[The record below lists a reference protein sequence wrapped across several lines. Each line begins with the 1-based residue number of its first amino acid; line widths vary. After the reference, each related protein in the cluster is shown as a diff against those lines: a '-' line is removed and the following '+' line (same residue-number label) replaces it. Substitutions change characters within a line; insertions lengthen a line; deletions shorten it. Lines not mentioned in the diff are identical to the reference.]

1 MKPFVMEPIRYNR
14 RQVALMVKIA
24 AHFSVSFAAQV
35 GEASTLISKMAAGEL
50 APTPAVLRHFGLEAE
65 GRSYVWNPR

>member
-1 MKPFVMEPIRYNR
+1 MKPIRYNR

-24 AHFSVSFAAQV
+24 AYFSVDFASHV
-35 GEASTLISKMAAGEL
+35 GEASTLILQIAAGEL
-50 APTPAVLRHFGLEAE
+50 APTPAVLRHFGLESE

>member
-24 AHFSVSFAAQV
+24 AYFSVNFAAQV
-35 GEASTLISKMAAGEL
+35 GEASALILEIAAGEL
-50 APTPAVLRHFGLEAE
+50 APTPAVLRHFDLKAE
-65 GRSYVWNPR
+65 GRSYAWNPR